1 MSLSAIELYFDE
13 DVNPL
18 IGKLLQPRGFS
29 FVTTQMVGS
38 LQASDAEQLSR
49 AVADQKTL
57 LTHNRV
63 DFETLACDY
72 FQSDKVHFGIII
84 AVRRPPQQVARRL
97 LVILNSSSRE
107 EMKNQL
113 IYI

>member
-1 MSLSAIELYFDE
+1 LYFDE

-29 FVTTQMVGS
+29 FVTTQTVG
-38 LQASDAEQLSR
+38 LTAASDSEQLNQ
-49 AVADQKTL
+49 AVEQRKTL

-63 DFETLACDY
+63 DFENLAREY
-72 FQSDKVHFGIII
+72 FESGKTHFGIII
-84 AVRRPPQQVARRL
+84 AVRRLPQKVARRL
-97 LVILNSSSRE
+97 LMILNNTSHD
-107 EMKNQL
+107 EMKNPL

>member
-1 MSLSAIELYFDE
+1 MSGPAVELYFDE

-18 IGKLLQPRGFS
+18 IGNLIQPRGFS
-29 FVTTQMVGS
+29 FITTQMAG
-38 LQASDAEQLSR
+38 LLKASDSEQLNQAIR
-49 AVADQKTL
+49 QEKTL

-63 DFETLACDY
+63 DFEILAREY
-72 FQSDKVHFGIII
+72 FESDKTHFGIII
-84 AVRRPPQQVARRL
+84 AVRRPPPQVARRL
-97 LVILNSSSRE
+97 LAILNTTSRE